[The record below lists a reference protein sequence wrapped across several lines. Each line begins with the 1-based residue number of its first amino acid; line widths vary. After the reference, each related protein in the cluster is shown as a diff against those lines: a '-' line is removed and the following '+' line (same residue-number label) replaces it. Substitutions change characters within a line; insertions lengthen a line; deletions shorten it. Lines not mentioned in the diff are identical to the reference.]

1 MGTEDL
7 ADVILG
13 GARIK
18 YLISFLCS
26 QTFPTSVQ
34 ETISESYCNKLEIT
48 FLTLVSLY
56 QQ

>member
-34 ETISESYCNKLEIT
+34 ETISESYCNKLGIT